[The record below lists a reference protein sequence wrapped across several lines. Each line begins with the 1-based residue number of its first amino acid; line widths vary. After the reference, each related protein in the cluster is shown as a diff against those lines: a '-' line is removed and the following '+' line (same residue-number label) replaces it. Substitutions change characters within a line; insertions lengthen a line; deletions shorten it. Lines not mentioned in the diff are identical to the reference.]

1 MKDEDVE
8 WEKFYFFPLKMEV
21 ENENLSQR
29 FFSQQIGEIRGKAH
43 RWMQLECHQHHRK
56 EANPELLQLREEF
69 KGVDRWT
76 LCFSLLLLK
85 LSLEG
90 YNWTHLI

>member
-1 MKDEDVE
+1 
-8 WEKFYFFPLKMEV
+8 MEV
-21 ENENLSQR
+21 ENENLSR
-29 FFSQQIGEIRGKAH
+29 FFQQQIGEIRDKAH
-43 RWMQLECHQHHRK
+43 RWLQLECHHRSK

-69 KGVDRWT
+69 KGVDRWA

-90 YNWTHLI
+90 TNWARLI